1 MAYEH
6 KDGQGA
12 LFIKKGADFALAGD
26 PTSKRPVM
34 DGDVRVQGEKIR
46 LACWLKKAKSGQYY
60 LSVSVDTWEPKR
72 EAAAT
77 NDGAADDS
85 DIPFD

>member
-1 MAYEH
+1 MAYEQ

-34 DGDVRVQGEKIR
+34 DGDVMVQGEKIR

-60 LSVSVDTWEPKR
+60 LSIKVDTWEPMQKDKQGMPVVA
-72 EAAAT
+72 E
-77 NDGAADDS
+77 DS
-85 DIPFD
+85 DIEF